1 MATTNEGSL
10 RHEALLFI
18 AAAIWGT
25 GFVAQRLGMLSLPPF
40 AFSGAR
46 FAIGALSLVPLILFR
61 KSPWASIRAA
71 FGPGLLA
78 GVVLSVAAN
87 LQQTGMLYT
96 GAGKAGFITGIYV
109 VLVPIAATML
119 GRHSSG
125 RIWLGALLAFAGLFF
140 LSIQDGFSME
150 RGDFIVLVSAFFWTA
165 HLLILDR
172 WAPRVDPIAL
182 AATQFAVCSLLSW
195 AAAFLLES
203 FEAGDFARGMGPLL
217 YGGLAS
223 IGIAYTLQAVAQT
236 KAHPARASIILS
248 LEAVF
253 AALAGWLFLN
263 ELMSV
268 RELLGCALMLGGIVL
283 AQLPDRAKRAIA

>member
-1 MATTNEGSL
+1 M

-46 FAIGALSLVPLILFR
+46 FAIGALSLVPLIVFR
-61 KSPWASIRAA
+61 KTSWQTLRAA
-71 FGPGLLA
+71 LGPGLLA
-78 GVVLSVAAN
+78 GAVLSVAAN
-87 LQQTGMLYT
+87 LQQTGILYT
-96 GAGKAGFITGIYV
+96 SAGKAGFITGIYV

-119 GRHSSG
+119 GRHSSS

-140 LSIQDGFSME
+140 LSIKDGFSME
-150 RGDFIVLVSAFFWTA
+150 RGDLIVLISAFFWTA

-182 AATQFAVCSLLSW
+182 AATQFAVCSILSW
-195 AAAFLLES
+195 AVAFPAES
-203 FEAGDFARGMGPLL
+203 FKAGDFVRGMGPLL

-263 ELMSV
+263 ELLSL
-268 RELLGCALMLGGIVL
+268 RELLGCAFMLGGIVL
-283 AQLPDRAKRAIA
+283 AQLPDRAN